1 MLGKSV
7 LDLIGNTPLVEIN
20 RLNPNPKVKIYAK
33 LEYFNPGGSIKDRV
47 ALAMIERAER
57 LGEITEDKIIIEA
70 TSGNT
75 GIGLAMVCAV
85 KGYKLMLLMP
95 ESASEERKRIL
106 RAYGAELYLTPGHLA
121 TDGAIEEA
129 YRLAREE
136 PHKYVLMDQFNN
148 PASIDAHYHGTG
160 VEIWEQTQGK
170 VTHVVAALGTSGTAM
185 GISKRLKELNPEIQ
199 VIGVEPYVGH
209 SIQGLK
215 NMQASYPPGI
225 FERHRLDKIINVD
238 DDTAFEL
245 ARELAKKEGIFVG
258 MSSGAAFAGALNV
271 AKEIEEGVI
280 VVIFPDG
287 GDRYLSTSLF
297 VPPKK
302 QGIKLYNLINKKKE
316 LLTFEDEMNLFTFG
330 PSADSPLDIES
341 FRRILILDFIANYLK
356 TKEIDVKSLV
366 GVADL
371 DDQAVCKADQLEMTL
386 EQFSDHFIE
395 FLNNYGRKLL
405 LNDVEFKPASKQQ
418 SLMLKITQ
426 NILDKGRGYEKLRS
440 VYFDVT
446 KDKDY
451 GTMTGTDFD
460 KLIVGKTVELDT
472 YAKDNPRD
480 FTLLKRATLKDLKK
494 GDFIKTRWGNVR
506 PSWYLQMGASIG
518 TDLKKIDLVLGGMN
532 HFFPHLENLKAI
544 WKYGLNITPKRWAVV
559 GAPHADEPELLK
571 IDELVKLVTPQA
583 LRMFLL
589 SQSYHKPLNITKQNL
604 LMWQKN
610 QDRVQQCAINVKSI
624 KDEVGS
630 VRPELNQI
638 LYDLKRRFYQAIE
651 DDLKIYKFWPSLFDF
666 CKKINLWFFK
676 KELTPKEAKLIWD
689 KLKDV
694 EGILKIIDHEKLPV
708 STKGLDPHIKDLL
721 DKRMQ
726 AKNKRD
732 FKQADELRSRIRE
745 SGYIVEDTPYGQR
758 VFKIKNLDLDPGIN
772 YHIKKI

>member
-1 MLGKSV
+1 MIGKNV
-7 LDLIGNTPLVEIN
+7 LDLIGNTPLVEIK

-47 ALAMIERAER
+47 ALAMIERAEK
-57 LGEITEDKIIIEA
+57 LGEITNDKIIIEA

-85 KGYKLMLLMP
+85 KGYRLMLLMP

-106 RAYGAELYLTPGHLA
+106 KAYGAELYLTPGHLS

-148 PASIDAHYHGTG
+148 PASIDAHYQGTG
-160 VEIWEQTQGK
+160 LEIWKQTNGK
-170 VTHVVAALGTSGTAM
+170 VTHVVSALGTSGTAM
-185 GISKRLKELNPEIQ
+185 GISKRLKELDSKIK
-199 VIGVEPYVGH
+199 VIGVEPYAGH
-209 SIQGLK
+209 AIQGLK

-225 FERHRLDKIINVD
+225 FERHRLDKIINID

-258 MSSGAAFAGALNV
+258 MSSGAALGGALTI
-271 AKEIEEGVI
+271 ARELEEGVV

-302 QGIKLYNLINKKKE
+302 QGIKVHSLKTKE
-316 LLTFEDEMNLFTFG
+316 KQLLTFEDEMNLFTFG
-330 PSADSPLDIES
+330 PSAESPLDVES
-341 FRRILILDFIANYLK
+341 FRRVLLIDSLSNYLK
-356 TKEIDVKSLV
+356 KKDINVKSIV

-371 DDQAVCKADQLEMTL
+371 DDQAVCKADQQGINI
-386 EQFSDHFIE
+386 EQFSNDFIGI
-395 FLNNYGRKLL
+395 LKKCAQRLL
-405 LNDVEFKPASKQQ
+405 LGDVNFSAASKQE

-451 GTMTGTDFD
+451 GTMTGADFS
-460 KLIVGKTVELDT
+460 KLMIGKTVELDS
-472 YAKDNPRD
+472 YSKDNPRD
-480 FTLLKRATLKDLKK
+480 FTLLKRATLKDLKR

-506 PSWYLQMGASIG
+506 PSWYLQMAASIG
-518 TDLKKIDLVLGGMN
+518 ENIKNIDLVLGGMN

-544 WKYGLNITPKRWAVV
+544 WKYGLGISPKIWTAA
-559 GAPHADEPELLK
+559 GAPYADDPDLLK
-571 IDELVKLVTPQA
+571 IDELLKLVSPQA
-583 LRMFLL
+583 IRMFLL
-589 SQSYHKPLNITKQNL
+589 SQSYHKPLHVTKENL
-604 LMWQKN
+604 KMWQKN

-624 KDEVGS
+624 KDDVGDI
-630 VRPELNQI
+630 RPQLNQI
-638 LYDLKRRFYQAIE
+638 LYNLKRGFYQAIE
-651 DDLKIYKFWPSLFDF
+651 DDLKIYRFWPVLFDF
-666 CKKINLWFFK
+666 CKKINSWFFK
-676 KELTPKEAKLIWD
+676 KDLTPKEAKLIWD

-694 EGILKIIDHEKLPV
+694 EDILKIIDPKKLPI
-708 STKGLDPHIKDLL
+708 STKQVDSKVKELLNKRLD
-721 DKRMQ
+721 
-726 AKNKRD
+726 AKNKKD
-732 FKQADELRSRIRE
+732 FNKADELRSRLKE
-745 SGYIVEDTPYGQR
+745 LGFIVEDTPYGQR
-758 VFKIKNLDLDPGIN
+758 VFSIN
-772 YHIKKI
+772 